1 MTATDDVELDLLEQC
16 RSGDRNALRALVAFW
31 GGPALRLAA
40 TLTGDDGRAR
50 DALAEAFID
59 CWRALPSGHS
69 DTPFR
74 PYLLD
79 LVARAAL
86 ARGSAGG
93 TATLDR
99 CLDMLE
105 PDARATARRRN
116 APARVPYRRTRPY
129 RRPAPLARRVDRH
142 HRRAALSAR
151 VDDPLTDRSIARPDR
166 VPMVDRDHR
175 RTRGLRAASSA
186 SRRRIPSRVVAAA
199 AA

>member
-1 MTATDDVELDLLEQC
+1 MGFRV
-16 RSGDRNALRALVAFW
+16 
-31 GGPALRLAA
+31 
-40 TLTGDDGRAR
+40 GRAR
-50 DALAEAFID
+50 
-59 CWRALPSGHS
+59 
-69 DTPFR
+69 
-74 PYLLD
+74 
-79 LVARAAL
+79 
-86 ARGSAGG
+86 
-93 TATLDR
+93 
-99 CLDMLE
+99 
-105 PDARATARRRN
+105 ARRRN

-199 AA
+199 AARDVRAGRPRDATEHASRPGAAVLPGRGEHQVTVLLLCSDELQPDV